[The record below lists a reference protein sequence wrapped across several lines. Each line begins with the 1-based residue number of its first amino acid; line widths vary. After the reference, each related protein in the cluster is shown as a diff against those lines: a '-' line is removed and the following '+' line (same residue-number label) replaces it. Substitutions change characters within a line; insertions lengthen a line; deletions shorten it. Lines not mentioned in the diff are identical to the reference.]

1 MLIMLDKKILDEV
14 VEAILAVPTM
24 RENAVKIILYGS
36 VARGDDTPESDVD
49 IALITREKINFEV
62 DDNLTGVMG
71 DLLFKYNKLFAIIDL
86 DEAFFKNWLDIVPFY
101 MNIEREG
108 IVLWKAA

>member
-1 MLIMLDKKILDEV
+1 MLDKKILDEV

-49 IALITREKINFEV
+49 IALITREKMSYQVHEKLNEI
-62 DDNLTGVMG
+62 MG
-71 DLLFKYNKLFAIIDL
+71 DFLYDYNKLFAVTDFTNNFFMEWKDII
-86 DEAFFKNWLDIVPFY
+86 PFY
-101 MNIEREG
+101 SNVEKEG
-108 IVLWKAA
+108 ITLWEAA

>member
-49 IALITREKINFEV
+49 IALITREKINFEGRREIA
-62 DDNLTGVMG
+62 GVMS
-71 DLLFKYNKLFAIIDL
+71 DLLWKYDKLFAIIDII
-86 DEAFFKNWLDIVPFY
+86 DERFTNCKSFVPFY
-101 MNIEREG
+101 TNVDREG
-108 IVLWKAA
+108 ILLWKAA

>member
-62 DDNLTGVMG
+62 DDELISAFV
-71 DLLFKYNKLFAIIDL
+71 DL
-86 DEAFFKNWLDIVPFY
+86 DLKYDKIFSVIDILDERFTNCKSFVPFY
-101 MNIEREG
+101 ANVDREG